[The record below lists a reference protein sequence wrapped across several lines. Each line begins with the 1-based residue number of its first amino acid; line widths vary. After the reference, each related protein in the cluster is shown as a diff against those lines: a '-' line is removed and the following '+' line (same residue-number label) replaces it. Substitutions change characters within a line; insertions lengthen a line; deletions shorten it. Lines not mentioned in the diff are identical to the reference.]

1 MELSDTINRKE
12 PFTRWEIYKLVW
24 NLSVPSILAQL
35 TYIIME
41 YIDAIMVGSLGV
53 KSAGAIGLVAT
64 STWFLYGLCRACS
77 SGFSVQVAQAVGAN
91 DKNKS
96 KNLFRESNCSI
107 LCFCDNWSSNFS
119 SFAKMAWRRA
129 GTLEGSLYLF
139 FDFLSFYSYCPVK

>member
-1 MELSDTINRKE
+1 MDLSETINRKE
-12 PFTRWEIYKLVW
+12 PFTKSEIYKLVW
-24 NLSVPSILAQL
+24 NLSTPSILAQL

-96 KNLFRESNCSI
+96 KIYFV
-107 LCFCDNWSSNFS
+107 
-119 SFAKMAWRRA
+119 
-129 GTLEGSLYLF
+129 SL
-139 FDFLSFYSYCPVK
+139 

>member
-1 MELSDTINRKE
+1 MDLSETINRKE
-12 PFTRWEIYKLVW
+12 PFTKSEIYKLVW
-24 NLSVPSILAQL
+24 NLSTPSILAQL

-91 DKNKS
+91 DSIKFILPKG
-96 KNLFRESNCSI
+96 KIFTIPDDPGYACQVFRFCNLDHTRCQIDPGIMSGRI
-107 LCFCDNWSSNFS
+107 
-119 SFAKMAWRRA
+119 
-129 GTLEGSLYLF
+129 
-139 FDFLSFYSYCPVK
+139 FLVEE